1 MKNKKILSSILFSH
15 SIVYLIHEKCS
26 ILFNFQH
33 FFFYFTFSERIVF
46 SLWTYQRYFF
56 QFKTKDGKTINQS
69 INSKKQKQK
78 FTLELKG
85 RTCVRIHDNNKDS
98 TSNPL
103 NYFQLTKTESSYICS
118 SSIKLSKDKNASRVI
133 STLTI
138 DKYTGKLISFSNV
151 GVIRVKKQFQCES
164 LGPVIWKSFCIFI
177 LST

>member
-1 MKNKKILSSILFSH
+1 MKNALFYLLFST
-15 SIVYLIHEKCS
+15 SFLIPLSANALSFRCEHTKD
-26 ILFNFQH
+26 I
-33 FFFYFTFSERIVF
+33 
-46 SLWTYQRYFF
+46 FF

-164 LGPVIWKSFCIFI
+164 LGPVI
-177 LST
+177 